1 MKVIIEGR
9 PEEIAALLSGGTG
22 RREAERR
29 VEIKLRAPKCKIKY
43 PDLDSKAMCDR
54 HTEAVGNTP
63 EHT

>member
-29 VEIKLRAPKCKIKY
+29 TAVKKDTIHQISKGLAEALAASRNTC
-43 PDLDSKAMCDR
+43 PDR
-54 HTEAVGNTP
+54 
-63 EHT
+63 